1 MINLDEIK
9 DSEYINEE
17 GKYKLTIKEV
27 DFSTT
32 DNGNDCHTFKCE
44 NEDGLKISVSF
55 YFTEKALWRYR
66 KFLEA
71 LGHPGKGNIDEQ
83 STSKSAVGKSFLAE
97 VKRKKPRLN
106 IVTNE
111 MEESKYFE
119 VVSFEKC

>member
-9 DSEYINEE
+9 DSEYISEE
-17 GKYKLTIKEV
+17 GKYRLTVKSVE
-27 DFSTT
+27 FTTT
-32 DNGNDCHTFKCE
+32 DNGNDCHNFKCE
-44 NEDGLKISVSF
+44 NEDGLKITVSF
-55 YFTEKALWRYR
+55 YFTEKALWRYK

-71 LGHPGKGNIDEQ
+71 LGHSGKGSIDEQ
-83 STSKSAVGKSFLAE
+83 QTSNNAVGKSFIGD